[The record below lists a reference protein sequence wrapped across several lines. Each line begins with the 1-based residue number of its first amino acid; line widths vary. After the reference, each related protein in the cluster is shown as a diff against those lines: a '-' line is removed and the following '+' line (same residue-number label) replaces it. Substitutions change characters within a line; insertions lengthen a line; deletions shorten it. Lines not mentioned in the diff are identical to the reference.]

1 MSFNDGENGGK
12 DRYKLIR
19 FPRSNS
25 PLNYLK
31 SPTISILVLN
41 VLAFIM
47 LEIFGGSEDLNTLV
61 VAGAKVNILVQ
72 HGQWWRLFTA
82 MFLHYG
88 LLHIAL
94 NSYSLYNL
102 GTFAERI
109 YGGWRFVVMYI
120 TSGLAGNLLSTMFG
134 QPYVVG
140 VGASGAIF
148 GIAGSILYLGVRRP
162 ELFKYIIGSRFITAI
177 AINLVISFTIPGIDA
192 WAHIGGLAG
201 GFAIAWALGTPADD
215 MYGGPAWW
223 KGAIVFGA
231 LGLMLAYIL
240 A

>member
-72 HGQWWRLFTA
+72 HGQWWRLFGHVPPLRA
-82 MFLHYG
+82 V
-88 LLHIAL
+88 HIA
-94 NSYSLYNL
+94 
-102 GTFAERI
+102 
-109 YGGWRFVVMYI
+109 
-120 TSGLAGNLLSTMFG
+120 
-134 QPYVVG
+134 
-140 VGASGAIF
+140 
-148 GIAGSILYLGVRRP
+148 
-162 ELFKYIIGSRFITAI
+162 
-177 AINLVISFTIPGIDA
+177 
-192 WAHIGGLAG
+192 
-201 GFAIAWALGTPADD
+201 
-215 MYGGPAWW
+215 
-223 KGAIVFGA
+223 
-231 LGLMLAYIL
+231 
-240 A
+240 